1 MYAYNPLVMI
11 KKVFYI
17 IFADILVASLLFV
30 VCNVNELGFVIV
42 TFYAMCVSCVFCF
55 FLRRSEKTE
64 EIGDIMLYNTFI
76 IPFIFIIFV
85 AIGDCWRH
93 YKIYGDDKEYR
104 FDYNT
109 YHFEL
114 VLHGEKYKRSI
125 YSDDSPEGG
134 NSFDIKPVKMPFGI
148 GESGYYEKIGD
159 NRYMLIKEHHRNTY
173 PDGRLCKD
181 TMLLSN
187 DTLYYFFDKPIP
199 IQRKSIFDL

>member
-1 MYAYNPLVMI
+1 MN

-30 VCNVNELGFVIV
+30 VGNVQELGFVVI
-42 TFYAMCVSCVFCF
+42 TFYAMCVSGVFGF

-64 EIGDIMLYNTFI
+64 ETGDIMLYNTFI
-76 IPFIFIIFV
+76 IPFIFITFIV
-85 AIGDCWRH
+85 IGDCWRH

-104 FDYNT
+104 FDYDT
-109 YHFEL
+109 YQFEL
-114 VLHGEKYKRSI
+114 VLHGEKYYRYMSYI
-125 YSDDSPEGG
+125 SVDSTEWL
-134 NSFDIKPVKMPFGI
+134 NIFDIEPVKMPFGI

-159 NRYMLIKEHHRNTY
+159 NRYMLIKKHHRNTY

-199 IQRKSIFDL
+199 IQRKSIFD

>member
-1 MYAYNPLVMI
+1 MK

-17 IFADILVASLLFV
+17 LFADILVASLLFV
-30 VCNVNELGFVIV
+30 VGNVQELGFVIV
-42 TFYAMCVSCVFCF
+42 TFNLMCVSGIFAIF
-55 FLRRSEKTE
+55 WRHTDDTEK
-64 EIGDIMLYNTFI
+64 IGNIMLYNTFI
-76 IPFIFIIFV
+76 IPVIFTIFV

-114 VLHGEKYKRSI
+114 VLHGDKYKRSI
-125 YSDDSPEGG
+125 YSDDS
-134 NSFDIKPVKMPFGI
+134 IKGDNIFGIKQVKTDFGI
-148 GESGYYEKIGD
+148 GESGYYEKNGD

-173 PDGRLCKD
+173 PDARLCKD

-187 DTLYYFFDKPIP
+187 DTLYFFFAEPVLVKK
-199 IQRKSIFDL
+199 KSIFDL

>member
-1 MYAYNPLVMI
+1 MK

-30 VCNVNELGFVIV
+30 VCNINELGFVII
-42 TFYAMCVSCVFCF
+42 TFYAMCVSGVLGF
-55 FLRRSEKTE
+55 FLRRSEETE

-76 IPFIFIIFV
+76 IPFIFTIFI
-85 AIGDCWRH
+85 AIGDFWRH

-114 VLHGEKYKRSI
+114 VLHGDKYKRSI
-125 YSDDSPEGG
+125 YSGDSLEGF
-134 NSFDIKPVKMPFGI
+134 NNFDIKPVKMPFGI
-148 GESGYYEKIGD
+148 GESGYYEKMGD
-159 NRYMLIKEHHRNTY
+159 NRYMLIKEPKHHRNTY

-199 IQRKSIFDL
+199 IQRKSIFD

>member
-1 MYAYNPLVMI
+1 MK

-17 IFADILVASLLFV
+17 LFADILVASLLFV
-30 VCNVNELGFVIV
+30 VGNVQELGFVIV
-42 TFYAMCVSCVFCF
+42 TFNLMCVSGIFAF
-55 FLRRSEKTE
+55 FLRHSEETE
-64 EIGDIMLYNTFI
+64 EIGNIMLYNTFI
-76 IPFIFIIFV
+76 IPFIFTIFV

-114 VLHGEKYKRSI
+114 VLHGNKYKKSI
-125 YSDDSPEGG
+125 YSDDSPEGV

-187 DTLYYFFDKPIP
+187 DTLFFFFAEPVLVK
-199 IQRKSIFDL
+199 RKSLFDW